1 MVSFFTEEEVRFLV
15 YLLIVL
21 ILALAIAP
29 ILHFRPTRRQRLV
42 TQLRDTALKYGLF
55 VEFRKDNI
63 FDKCNLSPNVDRA
76 DIIFYGLRIPLSV
89 EMELKKEREV
99 WLRDE
104 EGWRNLDKNNEF
116 PNSLSSL
123 PRDVL
128 AASFDI
134 RCYGVYWT
142 ERGEVKDV
150 EKISRILANW
160 AACSD

>member
-1 MVSFFTEEEVRFLV
+1 M
-15 YLLIVL
+15 
-21 ILALAIAP
+21 
-29 ILHFRPTRRQRLV
+29 
-42 TQLRDTALKYGLF
+42 
-55 VEFRKDNI
+55 EFRKDNI

-104 EGWRNLDKNNEF
+104 DGWRNLTKNNEF
-116 PNSLSSL
+116 PISLSSL
-123 PRDVL
+123 PKDVL
-128 AASFDI
+128 AACFDI

-150 EKISRILANW
+150 EKISRILASW
-160 AACSD
+160 AACAD

>member
-1 MVSFFTEEEVRFLV
+1 MV
-15 YLLIVL
+15 YLFIVL
-21 ILALAIAP
+21 ILVLAIAP

-55 VEFRKDNI
+55 VEFRKDDI
-63 FDKCNLSPNVDRA
+63 FDKCKLSSNVDRA

-89 EMELKKEREV
+89 GMEFKKEREV

-104 EGWRNLDKNNEF
+104 DGWRNLTKNNEF
-116 PNSLSSL
+116 PISLSSL

-128 AASFDI
+128 AACFDI

-142 ERGEVKDV
+142 ERGEVEDV
-150 EKISRILANW
+150 EKISRILASC
-160 AACSD
+160 AACSIG